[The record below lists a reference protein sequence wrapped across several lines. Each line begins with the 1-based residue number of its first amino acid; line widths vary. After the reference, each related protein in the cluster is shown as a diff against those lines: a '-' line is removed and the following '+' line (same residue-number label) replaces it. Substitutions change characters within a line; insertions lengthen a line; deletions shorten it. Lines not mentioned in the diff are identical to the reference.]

1 MTVRTQPQPRTQEKN
16 KWVAFAVWITVILSL
31 LTAAAIAGTILVNTM
46 RGPSRWESE
55 VADVQAQSRLEQERA
70 AGKAKVRGAVVRQW
84 FVNLLPVIVTGVA
97 LAIALR
103 QLSIIRPDRAGAY
116 PLLLLKRMRMNWPWK
131 GPLLEFWNRLI
142 DPNRNP
148 TVGIEL
154 GEEVKFIQPDQVS
167 DVQRQI
173 TTQAQ
178 VVQAERA
185 RALGGPMVLAGGRGG
200 RARSR
205 FGGPEIVVYERP
217 LPQVGTMS
225 VGDSHIERLLIESG
239 DLEPSTI
246 IQQEQGTF

>member
-1 MTVRTQPQPRTQEKN
+1 MTVRTQPRPRTQEKN
-16 KWVAFAVWITVILSL
+16 KWVAFSTWITVILAL
-31 LTAAAIAGTILVNTM
+31 LTAAAIAGIILVNTM

-70 AGKAKVRGAVVRQW
+70 TGKAKVRGAVARQW
-84 FVNLLPVIVTGVA
+84 FLNLLPFIVTGVA
-97 LAIALR
+97 LAIVLR
-103 QLSIIRPDRAGAY
+103 QLSIIKPDRAGAY

-131 GPLLEFWNRLI
+131 GPLFEFWNRLV

-154 GEEVKFIQPDQVS
+154 GKEVKFIQPDQVS

-185 RALGGPMVLAGGRGG
+185 RASGGPMLLAGNRGS

-217 LPQVGTMS
+217 LPQVGTMRI
-225 VGDSHIERLLIESG
+225 GDSHIERLLIESG
-239 DLEPSTI
+239 ELEPSTI
-246 IQQEQGTF
+246 IQQDKSTF